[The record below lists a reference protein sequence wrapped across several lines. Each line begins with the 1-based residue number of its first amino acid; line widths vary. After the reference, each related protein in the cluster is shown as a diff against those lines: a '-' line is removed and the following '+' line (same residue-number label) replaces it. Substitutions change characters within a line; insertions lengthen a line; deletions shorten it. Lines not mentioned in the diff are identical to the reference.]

1 MDQLSR
7 FELLI
12 GEKIE
17 KIKNLTVLV
26 VGLGG
31 VGSYATEALCR
42 SGVGRL
48 ILIDHDTIDIT
59 NLNRQLMALHSNI
72 GRSKVEVWKERIKD
86 INPECEVIG
95 MREFLTSETAEDL
108 LFPYGIDYI
117 VDACDTVD
125 AKLALI
131 EYAQTHHIKL
141 ISCMGT
147 GNKLNATKVEIM
159 ELKRTQNDPLARV
172 MRKKIRD
179 RGLSDDVIVVCSKE
193 LPCPNESKVIGSTA
207 FVPSVAGL
215 YCASYV
221 VNDRLSCEENI

>member
-72 GRSKVEVWKERIKD
+72 GRSSDWNARI
-86 INPECEVIG
+86 
-95 MREFLTSETAEDL
+95 S
-108 LFPYGIDYI
+108 
-117 VDACDTVD
+117 
-125 AKLALI
+125 
-131 EYAQTHHIKL
+131 
-141 ISCMGT
+141 
-147 GNKLNATKVEIM
+147 
-159 ELKRTQNDPLARV
+159 
-172 MRKKIRD
+172 
-179 RGLSDDVIVVCSKE
+179 
-193 LPCPNESKVIGSTA
+193 
-207 FVPSVAGL
+207 
-215 YCASYV
+215 
-221 VNDRLSCEENI
+221 NI